1 MSVQVAVFLVQCL
14 GFGGGKT
21 CLGHCAAGSGFAE
34 GEVEVEIWCE
44 LGGGLGGAAEVQK
57 C

>member
-34 GEVEVEIWCE
+34 GEVEVGVW
-44 LGGGLGGAAEVQK
+44 
-57 C
+57 